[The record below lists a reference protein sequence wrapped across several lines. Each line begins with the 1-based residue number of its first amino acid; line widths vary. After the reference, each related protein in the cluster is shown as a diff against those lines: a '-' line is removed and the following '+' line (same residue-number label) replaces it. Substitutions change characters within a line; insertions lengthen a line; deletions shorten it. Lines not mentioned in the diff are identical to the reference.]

1 VHLTV
6 IAKAP
11 EPGQVKTR
19 LSPPCTLDEAASIA
33 AAALA
38 DTFDAVDAA
47 VAAHRDSEAEAVR
60 RVVLLDGRP
69 GEWIPPGYEIVAQRG
84 EGLAERLANGFDDLG
99 PGAIVGM
106 DTPAAGRWLGAA
118 LTALAARCDVLGL
131 AADGGYWVIG
141 LATIDRRVFQGIP
154 MSTSNT
160 GAAQLR
166 RLHALGRPVRLLPMT
181 RDLDDEADLRA
192 LARSAGTGRLAA
204 TAQSVVA
211 RLGEPVG
218 RPARRRR

>member
-1 VHLTV
+1 MHLTV

-11 EPGQVKTR
+11 EPGRVKTR
-19 LSPPCTLDEAASIA
+19 LSPPCTFDEAASIA

-38 DTFDAVDAA
+38 DTFSAVDAA
-47 VAAHRDSEAEAVR
+47 VVAHRASGADGLR

-69 GEWIPPGYEIVAQRG
+69 GEWIPPGYDVVAQRG

-118 LTALAARCDVLGL
+118 LAAVAEEGDALGL
-131 AADGGYWVIG
+131 ATDGGYWVIG

-166 RLHALGRPVRLLPMT
+166 RLHALGRPVRVLPMA

-192 LARSAGTGRLAA
+192 LARSGGSGRLAA
-204 TAQSVVA
+204 TARAIVA
-211 RLGEPVG
+211 RLGAPVE
-218 RPARRRR
+218 RPTRRHR